1 MIHLLRVLADL
12 QQTTLLLTTEGV
24 AGKHQGNAQALLDL
38 RTHPTGIGV
47 VGMDPVRTT
56 LLAGDVE
63 HQSIHQLVQIRPQQ
77 FLAQIAARSKRQP
90 QNAGF
95 GGQ

>member
-1 MIHLLRVLADL
+1 MTR
-12 QQTTLLLTTEGV
+12 
-24 AGKHQGNAQALLDL
+24 KHQGNAEALLDL
-38 RTHPTGIGV
+38 STHPTGIGV
-47 VGMDPVRTT
+47 MGMDPVRTA

-63 HQSIHQLVQIRPQQ
+63 HQGIHQLVQVGPEQ
-77 FLAQIAARSKRQP
+77 FLTQVAARSERQP